1 MRAGEKLHKSQ
12 EHDDHCHFAQ
22 IVDYRCNYFPWI
34 TGSVRVLRSPRASI
48 DTLGQQDCRNTV
60 HRIPLLTQLCIHV
73 LTPWN
78 SWTNHRHLVQ
88 NLYERLPQ
96 SFTFKMKFLHL
107 LAVTSVVGLKFAAAV
122 TCENESDPDSGY
134 PGNWCVAS
142 PLPLP
147 QSYPW
152 TYHSATTLST
162 LPCSYSY
169 LANLSLS
176 GADVVMEPAG
186 IFTPPIHVRTQF
198 QSLFSI

>member
-147 QSYPW
+147 HP
-152 TYHSATTLST
+152 TLELITQQLHFPLSRVAIAI
-162 LPCSYSY
+162 L
-169 LANLSLS
+169 LISLS
-176 GADVVMEPAG
+176 Q
-186 IFTPPIHVRTQF
+186 VRM
-198 QSLFSI
+198 